1 MKLQGVEV
9 QIGQLV
15 EEEFDI
21 KKHEVLKLTIRFPFL
36 LAFIAHCASRH
47 LSNLLKVP
55 VKVERN
61 KRLFHLAQQ
70 PLPVICDS
78 MRVFNRWQESKVAL
92 THVELDLAD
101 FLIGTCHSEDA

>member
-1 MKLQGVEV
+1 MELQGVEV

-21 KKHEVLKLTIRFPFL
+21 KKHEMLKLTICFPL
-36 LAFIAHCASRH
+36 LLTFIAHCTSRQ

-61 KRLFHLAQQ
+61 QRLFHLAQQ

-78 MRVFNRWQESKVAL
+78 VRVFHRRQESKVAL
-92 THVELDLAD
+92 THVELELAD
-101 FLIGTCHSEDA
+101 FSIGTGHSEDA